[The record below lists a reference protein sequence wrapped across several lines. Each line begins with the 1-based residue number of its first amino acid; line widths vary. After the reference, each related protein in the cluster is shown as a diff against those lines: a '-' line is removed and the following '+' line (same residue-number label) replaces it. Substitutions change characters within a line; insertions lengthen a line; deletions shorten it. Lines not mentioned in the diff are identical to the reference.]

1 MRVIPKQNVGELSI
15 KASGTLPNGSP
26 VVINSNNEV
35 SVVEDTRGV
44 LGDQTKIMNNSRCDY
59 VRVVYDSH
67 HDRVVVFY
75 KDYSSNGNAEHG
87 KAVVYTV
94 DSTNNTLKDAGSV
107 VTFNASATNYI
118 SACFD
123 SNANKI
129 LVAYS
134 NGGDSNQGY
143 AIVGEVDPS
152 DNSIAFGTHEEF
164 YDNTVYGIETAFNTQ
179 HNVVGILYGNESQHP
194 NLVVAE
200 IDSGATTMTFGSE
213 LAING
218 TQAGFS
224 GSLGICY
231 HVTQQDWVVVYR
243 GANSY
248 PYTNCISY
256 NGSSLTLHSQ
266 IQIKAYDNSNVTE
279 SYSKVIYIPSIPF
292 ADSGHSSGDSGE
304 HVVYLYSQA
313 GGTRGIAVVGEV
325 SGGSVN
331 PIYTKETVIGN
342 GWDDNTGGA
351 NFIGAVWNSTSKR
364 LIVCYADANN
374 SSYVTLIEGFMTPG
388 NPASKIQFSS
398 ERHLLSLGTNS
409 STMRLAY
416 DSTNNRA
423 ILAFSSGSFNNEGV
437 AYVYKPSNESIGTQT
452 THTTGSA
459 NGFDGGIGTIATFDE
474 TAQRLVVVTRN
485 TNDSNHGYVAIGTIS
500 GTTITWGTPIEFS
513 SGQVIYSWEAKVVY
527 DANVGKCVIFYNA
540 DTGGGGTARYRVID
554 EIDPSDNSCTFGS
567 IADWNGGHGASYIN
581 AHYDPDSQKI
591 VIVFSD
597 LESGNSSRGTGIVG
611 TLNGGN
617 NTVSFGTKKYF
628 TTNTAANIFAN
639 YDTIH
644 KLFMVVYKDSSG
656 GEAKALEVSGTTLGP
671 VANQTTSTGDGHI
684 KTTWAAGGEYLSFA
698 YDRYTGKHMVVYIDS
713 SGSNSNTPKGRILAW
728 SGGRIIA
735 YNPTELADCTN
746 STYTSATFDESISRF
761 VVAYRDGQGPYGW
774 TQYNLRVQT
783 GQIGASPGHT
793 PVFDTPIELGGY
805 GATWDTPTIFYI
817 RSLRKNVFLY
827 KSGGDRL
834 SGQIIDYGGSNLA
847 TNSFIGFTTGGTV
860 ASGSNATV
868 QTTGTVN
875 KHQSGLTTG
884 ATYFVQQDGTLN
896 TGESD
901 PSVVAGRALSATE
914 LLVKVGE
921 DRR

>member
-1 MRVIPKQNVGELSI
+1 MRVIPKQNVGELSL

-26 VVINSNNEV
+26 VVINNNNEV

-107 VTFNASATNYI
+107 VTFNSGVTNYI

-129 LVAYS
+129 LVAYLDV
-134 NGGDSNQGY
+134 GDSQQGM

-152 DNSIAFGTHEEF
+152 NNSITFGTAEQF
-164 YDNTVYGIETAFNTQ
+164 YNNPVNGIETAFNTQ
-179 HNVVGILYGNESQHP
+179 HNVVGILYGNESNHP

-218 TQAGFS
+218 TQGGFS

-256 NGSSLTLHSQ
+256 NGSSPTLHSQ

-279 SYSKVIYIPSIPF
+279 SYSKVIYIPSIPY

-304 HVVYLYSQA
+304 HVVYLYNQA
-313 GGTRGIAVVGEV
+313 SGTRGIAVVGEV

-364 LIVCYADANN
+364 LIVCYADSNN
-374 SSYVTLIEGFMTPG
+374 SNYVTLIEGFMTPG
-388 NPASKIQFSS
+388 NIESKIQFSN
-398 ERHLLSLGTNS
+398 ERHLLSIGTNS
-409 STMRLAY
+409 SNMRLAY

-437 AYVYKPSNESIGTQT
+437 AYVYKSSDESIGTQT
-452 THTTGSA
+452 THLSAA
-459 NGFDGGIGTIATFDE
+459 NGYGGITGDFYTFDE
-474 TAQRLVVVTRN
+474 TAQRLVVVTQN
-485 TNDSNHGYVAIGTIS
+485 VNDSNHGYVAIGTVS
-500 GTTITWGTPIEFS
+500 GTTLTWGTPIEFS
-513 SGQVIYSWEAKVVY
+513 EGSAITSDIDVVY
-527 DANVGKCVIFYNA
+527 DENVGKCVIFYRIDSGA
-540 DTGGGGTARYRVID
+540 AKYRVID
-554 EIDPSDNSCTFGS
+554 AIDTSDNSCTFGS
-567 IADWNGGHGASYIN
+567 SANWNSGHGASYIN
-581 AHYDPDSQKI
+581 AKYDPDEQKI
-591 VIVFSD
+591 AIFFSD
-597 LESGNSSRGTGIVG
+597 LESGNSSRLSGIVG
-611 TLNGGN
+611 TLNGGA

-628 TTNTAANIFAN
+628 DTTACYYILPS

-644 KLFMVVYKDSSG
+644 KLFIVVYTVSNDG
-656 GEAKALEVSGTTLGP
+656 RAKAIKINGTTLGP
-671 VANQTTSTGDGHI
+671 VANQTTTTGDGHI
-684 KTTWAAGGEYLSFA
+684 LTAFQANVGYLGIA
-698 YDRYTGKHMVVYIDS
+698 YDRYTGKHMVTYTDS
-713 SGSNSNTPKGRILAW
+713 ADNNYPKGKILQW

-735 YNPTELADCTN
+735 SSATRIATATNCTN
-746 STYTSATFDESISRF
+746 TYVAFDESTSRF
-761 VVAYRDGQGPYGW
+761 VVVYRDGQGPYSW
-774 TQYNLRVQT
+774 TQYAIRVQT
-783 GQIGASPGHT
+783 GQIGASNSHA
-793 PVFDTPIELGGY
+793 PVFDSPIQLFNSANY
-805 GATWDTPTIFYI
+805 PAVFYI
-817 RSLRKNVFLY
+817 RTLKKIVVFY
-827 KSGGDRL
+827 ESSGDRL
-834 SGQIIDYGGSNLA
+834 SAQIIDYSGTNLA
-847 TNSFIGFTTGGTV
+847 PNNFIGFTTGGTV

-896 TGESD
+896 TGQSD